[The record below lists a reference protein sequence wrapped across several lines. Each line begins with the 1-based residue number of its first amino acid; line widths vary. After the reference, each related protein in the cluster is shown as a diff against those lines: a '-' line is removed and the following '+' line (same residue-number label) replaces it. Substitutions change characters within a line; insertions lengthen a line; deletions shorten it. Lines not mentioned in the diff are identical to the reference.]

1 MRGFFSLHETSADG
15 AARFTNTRAYET
27 IEEIVSDCDV
37 LFLTVPDGR
46 IAQVFDEIRRLKIEN
61 KIVCHCSGALCAGDA
76 FAGIAETGAYGYS
89 VHPLF
94 AVSDR
99 YHAYEELPDV
109 FFALEGSAEKLED
122 VRGML
127 TGVGLTV
134 QVIRPESKVKYH
146 AAAVMGSNL
155 VVGLARQSLL
165 LLEECGFSEEN
176 ALKALG
182 PLMLGNMK
190 HVTEDGPV
198 KSLTGPVERNDTG
211 TVEKHLACLD
221 DEYVRGLYVML
232 SEAVVEIAKLRHPD
246 GDYSLMERILKGETE
261 K

>member
-1 MRGFFSLHETSADG
+1 MRGFFSLHETSADE

-109 FFALEGSAEKLED
+109 FCT
-122 VRGML
+122 RG
-127 TGVGLTV
+127 
-134 QVIRPESKVKYH
+134 Q
-146 AAAVMGSNL
+146 
-155 VVGLARQSLL
+155 
-165 LLEECGFSEEN
+165 CG
-176 ALKALG
+176 KA
-182 PLMLGNMK
+182 
-190 HVTEDGPV
+190 
-198 KSLTGPVERNDTG
+198 
-211 TVEKHLACLD
+211 
-221 DEYVRGLYVML
+221 
-232 SEAVVEIAKLRHPD
+232 
-246 GDYSLMERILKGETE
+246 
-261 K
+261 